1 MLRRTSQA
9 LFPDIRGQVTE
20 LLQYTTW
27 TWAGVSFS
35 NLDSVDVKLAPQD
48 WGAELI
54 FGRRMHCSSHF
65 S

>member
-9 LFPDIRGQVTE
+9 PFPDIRGQVTE

-27 TWAGVSFS
+27 RWAGVSFS

-48 WGAELI
+48 WG
-54 FGRRMHCSSHF
+54 GRRINF
-65 S
+65 